1 MNNNKGTVLLLV
13 IIFVIIFSI
22 LGLLAMRLAVMHNA
36 DINKDL
42 ISARIYYAAESAL
55 ERAAFRMALLTNPIK
70 VPAGTPNAAI
80 INAVKPSLPST
91 VNNQQVWYYDNAAT
105 PPVYSQAAIIH
116 QVVNGIHRWLP
127 LTGEEWLDDK
137 SSPKI
142 SVAVFV
148 TTETANPIDGGIIVA
163 KPAPGNP
170 NSVVIEGKPI
180 DFGDG
185 SDARP
190 KSPFYLNSSTSTPV
204 PFRLDV
210 VSIVFTNQT
219 ITFNMNANNTGRI
232 PVPSVSS
239 ATLPAANRVDV
250 GNSNL
255 QSTYQ
260 IEHINQSGL
269 KARETNHVKMKP
281 AIFKIYYNELIK
293 LMESEKDKPS
303 PVSAEHYVIKASA
316 LAEGSNLP
324 AVNLEFHYSIGKFVS
339 EETFEDLMNGV
350 GNSNITGN
358 PGPVVIPF
366 TGMNRI
372 NVSNGQLTISN
383 STDTYKAYFRGRK

>member
-1 MNNNKGTVLLLV
+1 MNNSRGTVLLLV
-13 IIFVIIFSI
+13 IILVLIFSV
-22 LGLLAMRLAVMHNA
+22 LGLLAFRLAVMHNA

-42 ISARIYYAAESAL
+42 ISARTYYAAESAI

-70 VPAGTPNAAI
+70 VPAGTPNAAA
-80 INAVKPSLPST
+80 INAVKPSLPSA
-91 VNNQQVWYYDNAAT
+91 VNNQQVWYYNSTLT
-105 PPVYSQAAIIH
+105 PPVAAQAEIIH
-116 QVVNGIHRWLP
+116 QVSGGINRWLP
-127 LTGEEWLDDK
+127 LNAEEWLDDGL
-137 SSPKI
+137 SPKI
-142 SVAVFV
+142 NVTVFV
-148 TTETANPIDGGIIVA
+148 TTETANPLDGIVIVA
-163 KPAPGNP
+163 KPAPGNT

-185 SDARP
+185 SDSRP

-204 PFRLDV
+204 PFRLDI

-219 ITFNMNANNTGRI
+219 ITFNVNANNTGKL

-239 ATLPAANRVDV
+239 ATIPASNKVDI

-260 IEHINQSGL
+260 IEHINQAGVTV
-269 KARETNHVKMKP
+269 RETNHIKMKP

-293 LMESEKDKPS
+293 LMELEKEKPS

-316 LAEGSNLP
+316 LAQGSNLP

-358 PGPVVIPF
+358 PGPSVIPF

-383 STDTYKAYFRGRK
+383 STDTYKTYFRSRK